1 MKQRRLYDSVKD
13 AVRGIVY
20 VLRSEK
26 NMRIHIALGLAVI
39 VLAIVLDV
47 PRLELMILIL
57 TIGIMYV
64 AELVNTALEEVVNL
78 ITRDYHPLAGVVKNI
93 AAGSVLVA
101 ALTALCIGY
110 LGFKGYFMP

>member
-110 LGFKGYFMP
+110 LVFKGYFMP